1 MAQLVINNFIR
12 GKLDHDLNGRF
23 DLPFYFN
30 GFEVCRNLISNY
42 KGNIKFRTG
51 FKYEAQPFNNT
62 EPVLKEFRFNTEQSY
77 LLEFTENKLRFYT
90 YDANGNFG
98 YVYDTEAKNEAP
110 VFTSNSQDGY
120 EVSDALGKSDCYK
133 IFNGVSSYVVGAWRN
148 YWVQIKY
155 PSAKI
160 VKSYKIKADSAGKPE
175 YPTAWSLWGSNDGNV
190 WQTIEAKNGQ
200 SFSLGEEKTFE
211 VRNDEAFAYYRLA
224 FTDGRLYR
232 GNGEIGRV
240 QFFTVD
246 ENPLPIELDTGI
258 TLEQAKKLQ
267 VTQNADAMYLTMDEI
282 NPKILKRESAT
293 QFSIADVLPNGIKFD
308 ETGYPACVTFYS
320 ARLWYGGFS
329 KKPLTVYGSEVAEY
343 NNFVIPE
350 SNIDDEDPLELTLS
364 EITDPIEWMVGGK
377 TNLYVGN
384 AEGITLING
393 GGYEIPITATEVN
406 ADLANKEGA
415 SRAVPTQKDSQV
427 FYISNDRRKVYMFDY
442 DLLTEKFLST
452 DLNWLAQDVTRGRLK
467 EIHYKR
473 DDNNIIY
480 ALLDNGQMAGLLYN
494 SRESIMGWFPLETN
508 GTATSMCTVTR
519 PDGKDDLFI
528 GVNRANGWNIERLAP
543 EVEFTSF
550 YDTPYYRKDKNKQ
563 VYNRLIAEE
572 LKQCVYLDNAS
583 IVNYL
588 QEVSVTYDGN
598 GTVTADTQ
606 IFSEEHIGHYI
617 VYKTETGREY
627 GYFRITE
634 YISPTSVK
642 VELESEGCYPNTWGR
657 FYISFNEVS
666 GLEAFNGQ
674 KVPVVVDGG
683 YLEEFEIQDGKLLLG
698 REATSIV
705 VGYGYEGILKTF
717 NLGFYANGKNLQT
730 THKRISEFVLRFVNS
745 AGGKIGTDL
754 DSMQEIQ
761 YFSINGF
768 LDLPPLPMDGDEK
781 RTIPDTTAEEKYI
794 YLVQDLPLPL
804 NLTMIQYNV
813 QFS

>member
-1 MAQLVINNFIR
+1 MAQLVINNFTR

-110 VFTSNSQDGY
+110 AFTSNSQDGY
-120 EVSDALGKSDCYK
+120 EVYDALGKSDCYK
-133 IFNGVSSYVVGAWRN
+133 IFNGVSSYVVGAWKN

-155 PSAKI
+155 PSVKI
-160 VKSYKIKADSAGKPE
+160 VKSYKIKADSAGEPE

-211 VRNDEAFAYYRLA
+211 VKNDVAFTYYRLA
-224 FTDGRLYR
+224 FTDGRLYG

-293 QFSIADVLPNGIKFD
+293 QFSIADVSPDGIKFD

-508 GTATSMCTVTR
+508 GTVTSMCTVTR

-606 IFSEEHIGHYI
+606 IFSEEHVGHYI

-683 YLEEFEIQDGKLLLG
+683 YLEEFEIQDGKLSLG

-781 RTIPDTTAEEKYI
+781 RTVPDTTAEEKYI

>member
-1 MAQLVINNFIR
+1 MAQLVINNFTR

-51 FKYEAQPFNNT
+51 FKYEAQPFHNT

-98 YVYDTEAKNEAP
+98 YVYATEAKNEAP
-110 VFTSNSQDGY
+110 AFTSNSQDGY

-133 IFNGVSSYVVGAWRN
+133 IFNGVSLYVVGAWKN

-160 VKSYKIKADSAGKPE
+160 VKSYKIKADRNGEPE

-211 VRNDEAFAYYRLA
+211 VKNDVAFTYYRLA
-224 FTDGRLYR
+224 FTDGRLHS

-282 NPKILKRESAT
+282 NPKILRRKSAT
-293 QFSIADVLPNGIKFD
+293 QFSIADVSPDGIKFD

-343 NNFVIPE
+343 NNFVIPK

-393 GGYEIPITATEVN
+393 GGYEIPIAATEVN

-415 SRAVPTQKDSQV
+415 SRAVPTQKDSQF

-442 DLLTEKFLST
+442 DLMTEKFLST

-473 DDNNIIY
+473 DNNNIIY
-480 ALLDNGQMAGLLYN
+480 ALLDNGQMVGLLYN

-606 IFSEEHIGHYI
+606 IFSEEHVGHYI

-642 VELESEGCYPNTWGR
+642 VELESEGCYPNTWGK

-683 YLEEFEIQDGKLLLG
+683 YLEEFEIQDGKLSLG

-705 VGYGYEGILKTF
+705 VGYRYEGILKTF

-730 THKRISEFVLRFVNS
+730 TRKRIGEFVLRFVNS

-781 RTIPDTTAEEKYI
+781 RTVPDTTTEEKYI

>member
-1 MAQLVINNFIR
+1 MAQLVINNFTR

-120 EVSDALGKSDCYK
+120 EVSDALGKSDCYT
-133 IFNGVSSYVVGAWRN
+133 IFNGVSSYVMGAWRN

-160 VKSYKIKADSAGKPE
+160 VKSYKIKADSVGEPE

-224 FTDGRLYR
+224 FTDGRLY
-232 GNGEIGRV
+232 GINGEIGRV

-293 QFSIADVLPNGIKFD
+293 QFSIADVLPDGIKFD

-442 DLLTEKFLST
+442 DLLTEKFLSM

>member
-1 MAQLVINNFIR
+1 MAQLVINNFTR

-110 VFTSNSQDGY
+110 AFTSNSQDGY

-133 IFNGVSSYVVGAWRN
+133 IFNGVSSYVVRAWKN

-155 PSAKI
+155 PSVKI
-160 VKSYKIKADSAGKPE
+160 VKSYKIKADSVGEPE

-200 SFSLGEEKTFE
+200 SFSLGEEKAFE
-211 VRNDEAFAYYRLA
+211 VKNDVAFTYYRLA
-224 FTDGRLYR
+224 FTGGRLY
-232 GNGEIGRV
+232 GGKGEIGRV

-282 NPKILKRESAT
+282 NPKILRRKSAT
-293 QFSIADVLPNGIKFD
+293 QFSISDVSPDGIKFN

-343 NNFVIPE
+343 NNFVIPG

-480 ALLDNGQMAGLLYN
+480 VLLDNGQMAGLLYN

-508 GTATSMCTVTR
+508 GTVTSMCTVTR

-543 EVEFTSF
+543 EVEFTNF

-606 IFSEEHIGHYI
+606 IFSEEHVGHYI

-683 YLEEFEIQDGKLLLG
+683 YLEEFEIQDGKLSLG

-768 LDLPPLPMDGDEK
+768 LDLLPLPMDGDEK
-781 RTIPDTTAEEKYI
+781 RTVLDTTAEEKYI